1 MHQFEPGKPA
11 YLSVGEV
18 PVRRILG
25 LNPGLM
31 TGPGTNSYLIGTNRL
46 CMVDPGPADESQ
58 YENFTRA
65 IGHAEL
71 EAIVVT
77 HTHGDHSP
85 GARRLAE
92 ATGAKLVG
100 LPAPAGPG
108 QDMTFAPHRVYANRE
123 VLDFGEYT
131 LELICTP
138 GHVSNHVCYLLRET
152 KILFTGD
159 HILQGTTSVI
169 LPPDGSMRDYLKSLD
184 LLRSESIRYLAPG
197 HGEIMDEPV
206 KEINSLIAHRLKREK
221 KIFERLRSLGMC
233 NLEKLVSVA
242 YDDVEAYLLPW
253 AKKTLLA
260 HLLKLKSEGLVE
272 EIENSWEVKE
282 GAVIPDFH

>member
-46 CMVDPGPADESQ
+46 CILDPGPADESQ
-58 YENFTRA
+58 YENFMRA
-65 IGHAEL
+65 IGSAKL

-92 ATGAKLVG
+92 TTGAKMIG
-100 LPAPAGPG
+100 LAAPLGPG
-108 QDMTFAPHRVYANRE
+108 QDMTFAPDRGYANRE
-123 VLDFGEYT
+123 VLDFSEYK
-131 LELICTP
+131 LELIYTP
-138 GHVSNHVCYLLRET
+138 GHVSNHVCYLLQET
-152 KILFTGD
+152 KVLFTGD

-169 LPPDGSMRDYLKSLD
+169 LPPDGSMQDYLKSLS
-184 LLRSESIRYLAPG
+184 LLRDESIHYLAPG
-197 HGEIMDEPV
+197 HGGVMDEPM
-206 KEINSLIAHRLKREK
+206 KEIDLLIAHRLKREK
-221 KIFERLRSLGMC
+221 KIFERLRSLGAC
-233 NLEKLVSVA
+233 NLEKLVIAA
-242 YDDVEAYLLPW
+242 YDDVEPHLLPW

-260 HLLKLKSEGLVE
+260 HLIKLKAEGFVE
-272 EIENSWEVKE
+272 EVGNAWKVEQGGSAPN
-282 GAVIPDFH
+282 FY